1 MRLLH
6 SHIKPYLS
14 CVYAHT
20 AGSFW
25 LCRFRL
31 RLQEG
36 QHGAVWLLPS
46 RRLLRCRCLL
56 LCCKRCRS
64 AAVTRSEAA
73 LDVTAKGPEVKLLLP
88 RMRPTAGCELFST
101 RAAAAA
107 LAAACTVAFL
117 LRTRFFAPGLG
128 LGPVPFRAP
137 PLPPPWARLKPGM
150 SGESDGEVG
159 EAAVSIAATKVCG
172 RWRGN

>member
-1 MRLLH
+1 MVPCGFFPAAA
-6 SHIKPYLS
+6 SS
-14 CVYAHT
+14 AAAVF
-20 AGSFW
+20 SF
-25 LCRFRL
+25 
-31 RLQEG
+31 
-36 QHGAVWLLPS
+36 AAS
-46 RRLLRCRCLL
+46 A
-56 LCCKRCRS
+56 

-172 RWRGN
+172 RWRGS